1 MMASR
6 DMHIKFPLG
15 GIYLDTLF
23 ERYLEIFLHFSR
35 LRGNISIYINF
46 IYDTKQIKR
55 RENVTSKL
63 WLIILFDTD
72 NYYSLNNF

>member
-1 MMASR
+1 MASR

-46 IYDTKQIKR
+46 TRYETNK
-55 RENVTSKL
+55 ENVTSKL